1 MMRIASAMLRF
12 PNPQKHIQ
20 VHGMRITI
28 LIMSVV
34 ALVNPA
40 FTQQHPLADP
50 PEVQGPFTLTAMYDS
65 AAGHNAFSYNG
76 KTVPP
81 LIRVSPGGVIKLHYV
96 NNLPKKS
103 TEECATGPCMNMSNL
118 HFHGLHVSPNS
129 PQDDV
134 LTMMSMPGESLDY
147 TVVIPDYAPPGL
159 YWYHTHPHG
168 ESARQ
173 DLDGMSGAIVVEGI
187 DRYYPELRNMR
198 ERVIVLRDQ
207 NIEDIDTES
216 KERIVRRVEIPS
228 ARCGTATDPGPARV
242 LTANG
247 LIRPWIP
254 IDPGERQFWRIVNA
268 SPDRYADLQ
277 VSGERMEIVALDGM
291 PLSYHDRHRATR
303 KVVHVLVPP
312 AGRVEAI
319 VIGPPSGESATL
331 STRCVD
337 TGPDGN
343 ANPSMVIADVG
354 HAQAPSPM
362 HSVPATVEPA
372 VYKELS
378 RQDIQKLESTK
389 PDFVVKFTE
398 DKNGFYINGHKF
410 SMQDAP
416 MLRVRVGSMQHWRIV
431 NATNELHPFHI
442 HQVHFLAY
450 AQNGDRLE
458 SPEWLDTVN
467 VPYGNGTVDLI
478 MDFTDPIIRG
488 MSVFHCHLLSHED
501 KGMMAKILF
510 E

>member
-1 MMRIASAMLRF
+1 
-12 PNPQKHIQ
+12 
-20 VHGMRITI
+20 
-28 LIMSVV
+28 
-34 ALVNPA
+34 
-40 FTQQHPLADP
+40 
-50 PEVQGPFTLTAMYDS
+50 
-65 AAGHNAFSYNG
+65 
-76 KTVPP
+76 
-81 LIRVSPGGVIKLHYV
+81 
-96 NNLPKKS
+96 
-103 TEECATGPCMNMSNL
+103 MNMSNL

-147 TVVIPDYAPPGL
+147 TVVIPAYAPPGL

-173 DLDGMSGAIVVEGI
+173 DLDGMSGAIVIEGI

-198 ERVIVLRDQ
+198 ERVIILRDR
-207 NIEDIDTES
+207 NIEQSGAETR
-216 KERIVRRVEIPS
+216 ERIIRQVEIPA
-228 ARCGTATDPGPARV
+228 ARCGAATDQTPERV
-242 LTANG
+242 FTANG
-247 LIRPWIP
+247 QIRPLIP
-254 IDPGERQFWRIVNA
+254 INPGERQFWRIVNA

-277 VSGERMEIVALDGM
+277 VSGEQLEIVALDGM
-291 PLSYHDRHRATR
+291 PLSYHDRRRAAK
-303 KVVHVLVPP
+303 KVDHILLSP
-312 AGRVEAI
+312 AGRAEAI
-319 VIGPPSGESATL
+319 VFGPPPGSNATL

-337 TGPDGN
+337 TGPDGD
-343 ANPSMVIADVG
+343 ANSSMVIADVG
-354 HAQAPSPM
+354 HAQAASPT
-362 HSVPATVEPA
+362 HSVPASLEPA
-372 VYKELS
+372 VYNGLS

-398 DKNGFYINGHKF
+398 DKSGFYINGRKF

-416 MLRVRVGSMQHWRIV
+416 MLQVRVGSMQHWRVV

-450 AQNGDRLE
+450 AENGTRLN
-458 SPEWLDTVN
+458 SPEWLDTIN
-467 VPYGNGTVDLI
+467 VPYANGTVDLI

-488 MSVFHCHLLSHED
+488 MSLFHCHLLPHED